1 MACRGSSI
9 SSPYSLSIDVGTVCA
24 LVGPSG
30 AGKSTL
36 VNLLLR
42 FYDPQSGVISLDG
55 RAITTLNLAWL
66 RRQMGLV
73 QQEPVLFQGC
83 VADNIRYGKEGATQE
98 EIEEAAKQANAH
110 GFITQSLGNG
120 YNTQVG
126 LRGSQLSGGQ
136 KQRVAIARALVRQP
150 SIMLLDEATSA
161 LDSESERI
169 VQEALDEIMT
179 RQKRTTV
186 VIAHRLSTVRNA
198 DQIAVVSK
206 GCIVESGTH
215 EELRVKGGLY
225 AELLS
230 AQSFEAPRTLQ
241 CAEIL

>member
-1 MACRGSSI
+1 
-9 SSPYSLSIDVGTVCA
+9 
-24 LVGPSG
+24 
-30 AGKSTL
+30 
-36 VNLLLR
+36 
-42 FYDPQSGVISLDG
+42 
-55 RAITTLNLAWL
+55 
-66 RRQMGLV
+66 
-73 QQEPVLFQGC
+73 
-83 VADNIRYGKEGATQE
+83 
-98 EIEEAAKQANAH
+98 
-110 GFITQSLGNG
+110 
-120 YNTQVG
+120 VG

-136 KQRVAIARALVRQP
+136 KQRVAIDCALVRQP